1 MVVVALV
8 LLSAVVCLYP
18 SGLASIFTKDQVFS
32 DRVVQASL
40 ALAAVM
46 VTMNL
51 TVALEVRTHWHHT
64 EITSY
69 KYCCRHL
76 SQALARP
83 VTSW

>member
-1 MVVVALV
+1 MVAVVLV
-8 LLSAVVCLYP
+8 LLSAIVCLYP

-51 TVALEVRTHWHHT
+51 TVALEVN
-64 EITSY
+64 TS
-69 KYCCRHL
+69 
-76 SQALARP
+76 
-83 VTSW
+83 

>member
-1 MVVVALV
+1 MVAVVLV
-8 LLSAVVCLYP
+8 LLSAIVCLYP

-51 TVALEVRTHWHHT
+51 TVALEVNTPGYCIHIL
-64 EITSY
+64 ESN
-69 KYCCRHL
+69 CCRHL
-76 SQALARP
+76 SPAWARL
-83 VTSW
+83 VTC